1 MRRLDFL
8 REKNDADSYGE
19 VGGREEYLATMPSGQ
34 AVVIDADREHNSA
47 PGPMDMLLA
56 ALGSCS
62 SVDVVSILAKKR
74 QKLLSLEV
82 VISGERAKEPP
93 SVWTKIEMV
102 YKLKGEVDEKAAR
115 DAIELSQTKYCSV
128 AAMLRKT
135 AEINYRFEIL
145 PAKG

>member
-1 MRRLDFL
+1 MRTATV
-8 REKNDADSYGE
+8 KW
-19 VGGREEYLATMPSGQ
+19 VGGEEYLATMPSGQ

-47 PGPMDMLLA
+47 PGPMDMLLG
-56 ALGSCS
+56 ALGACS

-74 QKLLSLEV
+74 NKLVSLEV

-93 SVWTKIEMV
+93 SVWTKIDMV
-102 YKLKGEVDEKAAR
+102 YKLTGELDEKAVR

-145 PAKG
+145 PAKS

>member
-1 MRRLDFL
+1 MRTATV
-8 REKNDADSYGE
+8 KW
-19 VGGREEYLATMPSGQ
+19 VGGEQYLATMPSGQ

-47 PGPMDMLLA
+47 PGPMDILLG
-56 ALGSCS
+56 ALGACS

-74 QKLLSLEV
+74 NKLVSLEI
-82 VISGERAKEPP
+82 VISGERAKDPP
-93 SVWTKIEMV
+93 SVWTKIDMV
-102 YKLKGEVDEKAAR
+102 YKLSGELDEKAVR

-145 PAKG
+145 PAKS